1 MDQVDERFKK
11 IGDLNTGIDLSFE
24 EFKNNH
30 SLRTKLLQD
39 GQSAHA
45 NKIGLLETKI
55 KEQHAY
61 IMRLKSR
68 IQEVQESNHRIE
80 NIENRLSGD
89 YLSNLVRLQVNQALE
104 D

>member
-55 KEQHAY
+55 KE
-61 IMRLKSR
+61 
-68 IQEVQESNHRIE
+68 
-80 NIENRLSGD
+80 
-89 YLSNLVRLQVNQALE
+89 
-104 D
+104 